1 MSDEREKKKRDA
13 DRPAR
18 AEKAEKVE
26 KAEKAEKVEKVEKA
40 ERKAE
45 KRRRPK
51 DEADAPDEAP
61 DERSEGGA
69 PPDKKWTTD
78 ELVQALRSRARKLDD
93 GSPYCNEKILRA
105 LARRGKEA
113 VPGLVPLLED
123 SRSPVRWAAAATLG
137 RLALRHGDAALGDAA
152 PKLVAL
158 TEDKN
163 AHVRAKAVEAVASL
177 RSRKEEVLPVLIKAL
192 GDGDARVSRAAVMH
206 VLELGVAPELLTE
219 RMIDVLTNKRGV
231 YHRVGAVTVLFHLG
245 KAAKAAVPHLVEAI
259 EDPSPEVREYANLA
273 LMGIRT
279 PSMRLQII
287 RTASMRLKAVDGQD
301 EETPQSDETSNDDPG
316 PPSSDER
323 QPVRKKVRRRRR
335 RLG

>member
-1 MSDEREKKKRDA
+1 MSEEREKKKRDA

-18 AEKAEKVE
+18 GE
-26 KAEKAEKVEKVEKA
+26 KAEKAEKKP
-40 ERKAE
+40 E

-51 DEADAPDEAP
+51 EEEAPDERTADAP

-105 LARRGKEA
+105 LAKRGKEA

-123 SRSPVRWAAAATLG
+123 SRSPVRWAAVAALG

-152 PKLVAL
+152 PRLVAVA
-158 TEDKN
+158 EDKN
-163 AHVRAKAVEAVASL
+163 AHVRAKAVEAVAAL
-177 RSRKEEVLPVLIKAL
+177 RSRKAEVLPVLIKAL

-206 VLELGVAPELLTE
+206 VLELGVEPELLTE
-219 RMIDVLTNKRGV
+219 RMIEVLTTKRGV
-231 YHRVGAVTVLFHLG
+231 YHRVGAVMVLFHLG

-259 EDPSPEVREYANLA
+259 EDPSAEVREYANLA

-287 RTASMRLKAVDGQD
+287 RTASMRLKAVDGAEDED
-301 EETPQSDETSNDDPG
+301 EETSQSDETSSDDPG

-323 QPVRKKVRRRRR
+323 QPVRRKLRRRRR

>member
-1 MSDEREKKKRDA
+1 VSDEREKKKRDA

-18 AEKAEKVE
+18 GDKADKAEKKPE
-26 KAEKAEKVEKVEKA
+26 KK
-40 ERKAE
+40 
-45 KRRRPK
+45 RRPK
-51 DEADAPDEAP
+51 DEDEATAEAP

-105 LARRGKEA
+105 LAKRGKEA

-123 SRSPVRWAAAATLG
+123 SRSPVRWAAVATLG
-137 RLALRHGDAALGDAA
+137 RLALRHGDAALGDAG

-158 TEDKN
+158 AEDKN

-231 YHRVGAVTVLFHLG
+231 YHRVGAVMVLFHLG

-259 EDPSPEVREYANLA
+259 EDPSAEVREYANLA

-301 EETPQSDETSNDDPG
+301 EEESTPQSDEASGGDPG

-323 QPVRKKVRRRRR
+323 QPVRKKLRRRRR